1 MEQIVVDGVD
11 HTFHMGR
18 VDIPVLFGVNLI
30 VRKGEFLSLCGS
42 SGSGK
47 STLLNLLGGLMKAS
61 KGEIYINDHQI
72 GRYSENEL
80 CHFRRDNLGFVFQSY
95 NLIPSMTAFENVE
108 LPLLFAG
115 VSGQE
120 RRDRV
125 EEMLIRVGLED
136 RMQHRPNEMSGGQ
149 QQRVAIARALIS
161 RAPIILADE
170 PTGNLDSKTGR
181 EIMNMMRELNAEN
194 NKTIVMVT
202 HDLTQARLSDRIVY
216 MQDGK
221 ITDEEVLQ

>member
-72 GRYSENEL
+72 GRYTENEL

-194 NKTIVMVT
+194 EKTIVMVT

>member
-30 VRKGEFLSLCGS
+30 VQKGEFLSLCGS

-194 NKTIVMVT
+194 EKTIVMVT

>member
-30 VRKGEFLSLCGS
+30 VQKGEFLSLCGS

-72 GRYSENEL
+72 GRYTENEL
-80 CHFRRDNLGFVFQSY
+80 CHFRRENLGFIFQSY

-115 VSGQE
+115 VSGNE

-125 EEMLIRVGLED
+125 EEMLIKVGLED

-194 NKTIVMVT
+194 DKTIVMVT
-202 HDLTQARLSDRIVY
+202 HDLAQARLSDRIVY

>member
-1 MEQIVVDGVD
+1 
-11 HTFHMGR
+11 
-18 VDIPVLFGVNLI
+18 
-30 VRKGEFLSLCGS
+30 
-42 SGSGK
+42 
-47 STLLNLLGGLMKAS
+47 
-61 KGEIYINDHQI
+61 
-72 GRYSENEL
+72 
-80 CHFRRDNLGFVFQSY
+80 
-95 NLIPSMTAFENVE
+95 VE

-115 VSGQE
+115 VPGKE

-125 EEMLIRVGLED
+125 EEMLIKVGLEE

-181 EIMNMMRELNAEN
+181 EIMTMMRELNAEN
-194 NKTIVMVT
+194 DKTIVMVT
-202 HDLTQARLSDRIVY
+202 HDLAQARLSDRIVY
-216 MQDGK
+216 MQDGR